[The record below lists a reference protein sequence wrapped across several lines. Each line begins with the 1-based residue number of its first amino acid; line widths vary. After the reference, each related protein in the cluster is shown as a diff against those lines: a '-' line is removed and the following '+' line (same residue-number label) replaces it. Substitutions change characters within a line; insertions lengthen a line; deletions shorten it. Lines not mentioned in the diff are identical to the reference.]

1 MMLLSGD
8 FDIYDTGSAGKWS
21 DLNDMLSG
29 GGAYGWS
36 LEFKAG
42 VLICLIAL
50 VIAGVLFFFTH
61 DVRDVGANKLNLAQK
76 IGLIV
81 AFLSL
86 VGLVTLF
93 QTSIAFH

>member
-8 FDIYDTGSAGKWS
+8 FDIFESDSAGKWAT
-21 DLNDMLSG
+21 LHRMLAG
-29 GGAYGWS
+29 GGAYGWTI
-36 LEFKAG
+36 EYKVG

-50 VIAGVLFFFTH
+50 VIAAIMFFFTN
-61 DVRDVGANKLNLAQK
+61 DIKEIGQNKLNITQK
-76 IGLIV
+76 FCLIV

-93 QTSIAFH
+93 QTSISPN